1 MTKQRLQRDIPGKR
15 AVFLDKD
22 GTIIKNIPYNANTAL
37 IELAPGVSTGLR
49 LLHEAGYALV
59 VVSNQ
64 SGVARGFFTEEDM
77 TAVGRHLARL
87 FEEAGACLTDY
98 YYCPHLPEGTVA
110 EYAIPCQCR
119 KPEPG
124 LFLQA
129 AREHGLD
136 CTRSWLIGDILGD
149 VEAGR
154 RAGCRTIL
162 VDSGNEDEWL
172 LSPQRLPHHIVN
184 NLTEA
189 AQVILALSEETA
201 LLETKDERQNG
212 NGSNR

>member
-1 MTKQRLQRDIPGKR
+1 MGNQRLQRDTPGRR

-37 IELAPGVSTGLR
+37 IDLAPGVPTGLR

-64 SGVARGFFTEEDM
+64 SGVARGFFTEADM
-77 TAVGRHLARL
+77 TAVGNHLARL
-87 FEEAGACLTDY
+87 FEQAGACLTGY
-98 YYCPHLPEGTVA
+98 YYCPHLPEGTV
-110 EYAIPCQCR
+110 EEFAIACQCR

-124 LFLQA
+124 LFLRA

-136 CTRSWLIGDILGD
+136 CTRSWLIGDILAD

-162 VDSGNEDEWL
+162 LDSGNEDEWQ
-172 LSPQRLPHHIVN
+172 LSPQRLPHHIVTN
-184 NLTEA
+184 FTEA
-189 AQVILALSEETA
+189 AQIITA
-201 LLETKDERQNG
+201 LERKG
-212 NGSNR
+212 